1 MKLTDV
7 LDYVVTRYSHLLEI
21 PEAIYGIFPT
31 IYNYCATKFDVV
43 YNTPKCVHCIAD
55 DLFAMLKREADAVI
69 AGSKQTKLSNYSCHD
84 TSILRSTLKW
94 G

>member
-21 PEAIYGIFPT
+21 PESIYNIFPS
-31 IYNYCATKFDVV
+31 IYNYCATKFDVM

-55 DLFAMLKREADAVI
+55 DLFAMLKKEVDSVI
-69 AGSKQTKLSNYSCHD
+69 AGTNQTKLSIYSCHD
-84 TSILRSTLKW
+84 TSILRRD
-94 G
+94 

>member
-7 LDYVVTRYSHLLEI
+7 LDYVVTRYSH
-21 PEAIYGIFPT
+21 
-31 IYNYCATKFDVV
+31 ATKFDVV

-69 AGSKQTKLSNYSCHD
+69 AGSKQTKLSIYSCHD

>member
-55 DLFAMLKREADAVI
+55 DLFAMLKREARRGDRRLQADQAVHLQLPRHFHS
-69 AGSKQTKLSNYSCHD
+69 A
-84 TSILRSTLKW
+84 
-94 G
+94 